1 MKKCPRC
8 GGEVLMVEYELGD
21 KYHYDGVSEFACGA
35 RYLSNSESTCEWRIG
50 KWCEEELTKNQV
62 EPPFCNGGGHPRVIV
77 L

>member
-1 MKKCPRC
+1 MKKCPKC
-8 GGEVLMVEYELGD
+8 QGEIVRVEYELGD
-21 KYHYDGVSEFACGA
+21 KYHYDGFSEYVCVTGDY
-35 RYLSNSESTCEWRIG
+35 RQG